1 MTAVQ
6 SAAAAETRRDRGP
19 SRPAAEHETSEV
31 ALEED
36 GIAEVGWHLLTC
48 RAGRSGALTA
58 HRDARSTLTGRSA
71 TEMGRKEAANI
82 EEASPRQKV

>member
-19 SRPAAEHETSEV
+19 IRPAAEHETSEV

-48 RAGRSGALTA
+48 GQGA
-58 HRDARSTLTGRSA
+58 
-71 TEMGRKEAANI
+71 AAL
-82 EEASPRQKV
+82 